1 MTSQNAFS
9 DRLSPL
15 GFNFFLMFIVD
26 LMHDFELG
34 TWRAIFVHFLRILDS
49 VDANLLIEL
58 DRRWE
63 VIFVGCSSLKYLEI
77 SSFRELPNFGD
88 SIRKF
93 TSNAS
98 EMKKLAARDLEN
110 LLQVCLKHF
119 CLFIDTFIMIFSAL
133 YPCLKVFYLNPTT
146 AESSNYF
153 FYWHTGT
160 H

>member
-1 MTSQNAFS
+1 M
-9 DRLSPL
+9 
-15 GFNFFLMFIVD
+15 
-26 LMHDFELG
+26 
-34 TWRAIFVHFLRILDS
+34 
-49 VDANLLIEL
+49 
-58 DRRWE
+58 
-63 VIFVGCSSLKYLEI
+63 YLEI

-110 LLQVCLKHF
+110 LLQVCF
-119 CLFIDTFIMIFSAL
+119 NISALFSNIFIVIFSVLSPFLKAS
-133 YPCLKVFYLNPTT
+133 YPNPTT

-153 FYWHTGT
+153 FYLPTGM